1 MLTQKARRSWAVI
14 AATLVLVG
22 TAALG
27 VAGCGGEDEATTTGY
42 DGRPSATPTTAA
54 PAVSTTW
61 AASETT
67 APGGYYDGDSPAY
80 DPSYAGSDQAL
91 AASLNAIE
99 AASGQKIIGDAQLEI
114 EVEQGKFQ
122 TVFNQAM
129 GLAGRYAGYLVSS
142 NAYATGEEDSM
153 RSGSV
158 SIRVPSKSF
167 NEALLDAGKL
177 GTPKK
182 QSLST
187 QDVTEEYVDLQARI
201 KNSEAN
207 VASLLELLGKAKTVD
222 EILYV
227 RTVLNSA
234 QQELESLKGRMRYL
248 EEHTSY
254 STITMNIYEVGVE
267 VVDEESWGF
276 VAALKD
282 GARNLVKAF
291 NAIVR
296 ALGIIIPV
304 LIVVGIIAYI
314 VYLIIRAIARRNR
327 AREEARYQPL
337 PEQAW
342 RQQGWAATAQPGA
355 PQQGGGTPA
364 ASAGPA
370 AQAGAPEQ
378 PGAGEPG
385 EPNKQG

>member
-1 MLTQKARRSWAVI
+1 MSTQEKRRSWAVI
-14 AATLVLVG
+14 AAVLVLIG
-22 TAALG
+22 AATMGL
-27 VAGCGGEDEATTTGY
+27 AGCGGEDAATTTGD
-42 DGRPSATPTTAA
+42 DGRPAATPVTAA

-61 AASETT
+61 AAPATT
-67 APGGYYDGDSPAY
+67 VAGGAAGSHYQGESPAY
-80 DPSYAGSDQAL
+80 DSSYAGSDQAL
-91 AASLNAIE
+91 AASLTAIE
-99 AASGQKIIGDAQLEI
+99 AASGQKIISDAQLEI

-122 TVFNQAM
+122 TVFNQAV
-129 GLAGRYAGYLVSS
+129 GLANRYAGYLVNS
-142 NAYATGEEDSM
+142 NAHASGEEDSM

-167 NEALLDAGKL
+167 NDAFLDASKL
-177 GTPKK
+177 GTLKD
-182 QSLST
+182 QDLSAN
-187 QDVTEEYVDLQARI
+187 DVTEEYVDLQARI
-201 KNSEAN
+201 QSSEAN

-227 RTVLNSA
+227 RSVLNSA

-254 STITMNIYEVGVE
+254 STITMSIYEVGVE
-267 VVDEESWGF
+267 AVDEESWGF

-291 NAIVR
+291 SAIVR

-327 AREEARYQPL
+327 AREEARYQPR
-337 PEQAW
+337 PEQGW
-342 RQQGWAATAQPGA
+342 RPQQGWPANAQPGA
-355 PQQGGGTPA
+355 PQQGGVT
-364 ASAGPA
+364 PA

-378 PGAGEPG
+378 QGAGEPG
-385 EPNKQG
+385 EPGKQG